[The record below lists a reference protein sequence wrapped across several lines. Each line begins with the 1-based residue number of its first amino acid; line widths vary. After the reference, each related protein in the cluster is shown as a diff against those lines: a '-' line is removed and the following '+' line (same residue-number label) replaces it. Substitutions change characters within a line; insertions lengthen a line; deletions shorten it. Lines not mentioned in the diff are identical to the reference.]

1 MPTLLIGIWRV
12 SACPCTS
19 STGFTV
25 GFLTGTATFI
35 SGFPAGAIR
44 HTMVPKPRIPR
55 ILDDS
60 ERLGAKRGGPGHPT
74 GGANGGAQADL
85 RPSDAQMEEIPRRAP
100 CGAVSKLDERP

>member
-19 STGFTV
+19 STDFTC

-35 SGFPAGAIR
+35 SGFPAEAISPYL
-44 HTMVPKPRIPR
+44 VPKSRIPR

-60 ERLGAKRGGPGHPT
+60 GRLGAKPGGPGHPT
-74 GGANGGAQADL
+74 GGVAGDL
-85 RPSDAQMEEIPRRAP
+85 RPSGLQMGKIHRYASRSP
-100 CGAVSKLDERP
+100 V